1 MGRMMLEQTGDPL
14 TALSDATLL
23 RRFREGDVESFEAL
37 FERHYDR
44 IYGVLFR
51 LTGTRAQAEDL
62 AQEVFLKLYQRPLR
76 RGDNVSGWLYRVA
89 LNTGYNALRGAQRR
103 SRREQTTAEDLPH
116 PPSPEDEVARREARR
131 AVRAALA
138 QLPARSAKLLV
149 LRELGLSYREM
160 ADAVGVKASSVGT
173 LLARAQ
179 AAFEAAYTATQNQA
193 GERNG

>member
-1 MGRMMLEQTGDPL
+1 MLEPTGGSL
-14 TALSDATLL
+14 TTLSDAALL
-23 RRFREGDVESFEAL
+23 QRFREGDVDSFEVL

-62 AQEVFLKLYQRPLR
+62 AQEVFLKLYQRPLQ
-76 RGDNVSGWLYRVA
+76 RGANVSGWLYRVA

-103 SRREQTTAEDLPH
+103 SRREQVAAEDLPH
-116 PPSPEDEVARREARR
+116 PPTPEDEVARREARR
-131 AVRAALA
+131 SVRTALA
-138 QLPARSAKLLV
+138 AIPPRSAKLLV

-173 LLARAQ
+173 LLVRAQ
-179 AAFEAAYTATQNQA
+179 RSFEAAYTATHDEA
-193 GERNG
+193 GEADG